1 MHTSNNPNKFNYYS
15 NNKLTS
21 YCPFLS
27 RILYRFTGTNNAN
40 NKQSVLWVF
49 VCTLRALRT
58 YKYSPEALLAFW
70 GIEFA
75 KYAAGHVCSLF
86 AQGSWNL
93 TFNFLREVEVPR
105 SGLFYEDLLTFEIIY
120 SLVLGQILDD
130 YFAWFVILLE
140 LWLARCSF
148 FSYRVIT
155 SDERESSPYLSY
167 TFWHFMLMLRCHE
180 LIMM

>member
-58 YKYSPEALLAFW
+58 STAPRPFLLSGASSLRNTPRVT
-70 GIEFA
+70 FA
-75 KYAAGHVCSLF
+75 HCSLK
-86 AQGSWNL
+86 GREIWHL
-93 TFNFLREVEVPR
+93 TSYENR

>member
-27 RILYRFTGTNNAN
+27 RIDSREPIMQIINNPFYEF
-40 NKQSVLWVF
+40 LF
-49 VCTLRALRT
+49 VPYELFELTSTAPRPFLLSGASSLRNTPRVT
-58 YKYSPEALLAFW
+58 
-70 GIEFA
+70 FA
-75 KYAAGHVCSLF
+75 HCSLK
-86 AQGSWNL
+86 GREIWHL
-93 TFNFLREVEVPR
+93 TSYENR